1 MAQSTLRY
9 IRNDSTRRPESMG
22 DDPRMGSRMVAL
34 DQDPDPAQIA
44 AILLGV
50 VCDRGVG
57 LKGGRMGAVEGPSQ
71 FREHFWR
78 LTAPAVIARNSVL
91 DAGDLVSAE
100 RTNETHA
107 RLGEVLDVL
116 HERFPKAR
124 TVVVG
129 GGHDHAYGEVLG
141 LARWL
146 KNVDGDNSVAVLSV
160 DSQVHVQRHEGEA
173 HSGTAW
179 RRLLLEPAARLDG
192 EGLAIWGVQRAANA
206 EPLLAFAAAQGVR
219 LTHLHEIS
227 ADSDAATEVLL
238 GLLEELAGQH
248 GGLSMSVDMGA
259 FAQQVAP
266 GVGEPTP
273 VGVDVAPVLAAAVA
287 AGRLQQPTQLG
298 IYELNPRYDR
308 DGATARLAARIAW
321 SYLTGLR

>member
-1 MAQSTLRY
+1 MAKTTLRY
-9 IRNDSTRRPESMG
+9 IRSDTTRRPEAKG
-22 DDPRMGSRMVAL
+22 DDPRMGSRMVSL
-34 DQDPDPAQIA
+34 DGDPDPTRVGAV
-44 AILLGV
+44 LLGV

-57 LKGGRMGAVEGPSQ
+57 LKGGRMGSVEGPSQ
-71 FREHFWR
+71 FRDQFWR
-78 LTAPAVIARNSVL
+78 LSATAAVERGSLL

-116 HERFPKAR
+116 HDRFPQAR
-124 TVVVG
+124 MVVVG

-141 LARWL
+141 LSRWL
-146 KNVDGDNSVAVLSV
+146 KNTDGNNRVGVLCI

-173 HSGTAW
+173 HAGTAW

-192 EGLAIWGVQRAANA
+192 ESLTVWGVQRAANA
-206 EPLLAFAAAQGVR
+206 ETLLSFAAAQGINMV
-219 LTHLHEIS
+219 HLHEIS
-227 ADSDAATEVLL
+227 DDVAVASDRLVTRLQQMGAT
-238 GLLEELAGQH
+238 H

-259 FAQQVAP
+259 FAQHLAP
-266 GVGEPTP
+266 GVGEPLP
-273 VGVDVAPVLAAAVA
+273 VGVPIRPVLAAAA
-287 AGRLQQPTQLG
+287 ALGRLQQPTQLG

-321 SYLTGLR
+321 SYVTGLL